1 MNGKDLEVRTACIL
15 NAIYFE
21 NFLLYAYTIALDK
34 LHKYEGW
41 TVKFTVDFFCLCPNT
56 CNIPVIKN
64 QKHQQIEPAWC
75 F

>member
-15 NAIYFE
+15 NTIYFE

-41 TVKFTVDFFCLCPNT
+41 TVKFTVDFFSVFAQT
-56 CNIPVIKN
+56 HVIYL
-64 QKHQQIEPAWC
+64 
-75 F
+75 